1 MTMVPEKSTSHL
13 QADGTALAYVWW
25 QDDDFWIGYLEAF
38 PDYWTQGTS
47 RDDLEEH
54 LRDLHVDLRSGELP
68 RVGRRRAERAM
79 ALVRKIASY
88 ASSGGR
94 KFTRDEMNE
103 R

>member
-1 MTMVPEKSTSHL
+1 MEPEKSAGEF
-13 QADGTALAYVWW
+13 QVGGTAITYLYWR
-25 QDDDFWIGYLEAF
+25 DDDFWIGYLEEF

-47 RDDLEEH
+47 RDDLDVH
-54 LRDLHVDLRSGELP
+54 LRDLHDDLRSGELS